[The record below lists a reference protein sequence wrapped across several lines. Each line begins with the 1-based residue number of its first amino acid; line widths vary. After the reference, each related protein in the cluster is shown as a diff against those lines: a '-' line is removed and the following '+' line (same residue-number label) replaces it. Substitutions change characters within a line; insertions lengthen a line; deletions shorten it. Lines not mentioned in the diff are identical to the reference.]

1 MSPPSSASSS
11 ARFLVPDSDGLRFVP
26 ARSFFGQTYTSLW
39 SGSEASPSPV
49 RFRRAVDRDGETETG
64 RNWPLPIEQPGPAV
78 RIHLAPPK
86 SRCEPIPVVAS
97 FRGLNENRVIGK
109 VHARTPDHADKSRRG
124 NHKKCACGGDA
135 PAPPAPK
142 RAHMSSPCRRQPI
155 SSWHLIQEMSRID
168 ASILDSRWPL
178 EIRGGIR
185 GNRRAARWRPHCP
198 ASHGDESTTT
208 RSRPSKPSC
217 SALWRLPVRQCW
229 LRKSWA
235 RRPPIVKRIPFS
247 ERLGDVKP
255 SRQIQ
260 LGRAPDRY
268 ECCQS
273 LVSLM
278 DRRDDPTE
286 HPGSVTLSAL
296 VRVAIPS
303 NLPCCKGSTEAT
315 WYGNAQDT
323 PLKDLTASFQPGRG
337 RIRARSPS
345 RSLSRP
351 VEPRAKPPRARGFT

>member
-1 MSPPSSASSS
+1 M
-11 ARFLVPDSDGLRFVP
+11 L
-26 ARSFFGQTYTSLW
+26 ARSFFGQTYTSLG
-39 SGSEASPSPV
+39 SRSEASPSPV

-64 RNWPLPIEQPGPAV
+64 RNWPLPIQQPGPAV

-208 RSRPSKPSC
+208 RSPAFQTKLLKRLP
-217 SALWRLPVRQCW
+217 RLPVRQCW
-229 LRKSWA
+229 LREKLGSPA
-235 RRPPIVKRIPFS
+235 TYREKNSILRTSRRREAQP
-247 ERLGDVKP
+247 
-255 SRQIQ
+255 QIQ

-273 LVSLM
+273 LVSLL
-278 DRRDDPTE
+278 DRRDAFTE